1 MPQSPRKLLYI
12 GFFGFIMVG
21 MPGAALGVAWVHM
34 QETFGVSLDRLGI
47 LLAAV
52 TLGRLLLSVYSG
64 RLIGWWG
71 VGNYMLGGSV
81 VMILGLVGYVI
92 APSFPM
98 LVLAAV
104 IFGFGVTFLN
114 TGINTHAAAHYTSG
128 RMNWLHAWFG
138 LGSALGPLTVTI
150 VVIRLGL
157 AWQWS
162 YGFFIIL
169 QSLLIVVLAITRSA
183 WQIDSR
189 VEQQPAERPK
199 APLSAS
205 LRLMGV
211 WYGILLFAL
220 HGGIQAGT
228 GQLTNSLMID
238 SRGIDPGVAGV
249 WISIYW
255 GGLTTGRIF
264 TGLVVERIGNNRFMR
279 LNMFATVIG
288 TLLLWSNLGD
298 IFTFAGI
305 ALIGFTLGP
314 VLPTLLADTT
324 RRVGLNHVANT
335 VGLQIAAAGVGLAT
349 LPGAAAYVAERVG
362 LETIG
367 AYLFLIALL
376 SFLIHEGLVIFDRRE
391 QPTFAGE
398 ALAGD

>member
-1 MPQSPRKLLYI
+1 MPHSPRKLLFI
-12 GFFGFIMVG
+12 GFFGFVMVG
-21 MPGAALGVAWVHM
+21 MPGAALGVAWTHM
-34 QETFGVSLDRLGI
+34 QKTFGVSLDSLGI

-52 TLGRLLLSVYSG
+52 TFGRLTLSVYSG

-71 VGNYMLGGSV
+71 VGNYMLSGSL
-81 VMILGLVGYVI
+81 VMLVGLIGYVI
-92 APSFPM
+92 APTFPM
-98 LVLAAV
+98 LVVAAV

-114 TGINTHAAAHYTSG
+114 TGINTHAAAHYASG

-157 AWQWS
+157 PWQWS
-162 YGFFIIL
+162 YGVFIVL
-169 QSLLIVVLAITRSA
+169 QTLLIAVLALTRTAWKISSSA
-183 WQIDSR
+183 KAESA
-189 VEQQPAERPK
+189 EQPK
-199 APLSAS
+199 APLTGT
-205 LRLMGV
+205 LRLMAA

-228 GQLTNSLMID
+228 GQLTNTLMID
-238 SRGIDPGVAGV
+238 SRGIDPGIAGV

-279 LNMFATVIG
+279 LNMFITVIG

-298 IFTFAGI
+298 LFTFAGI
-305 ALIGFTLGP
+305 AIIGFTLGP

-324 RRVGLNHVANT
+324 RRVGLHHVANT
-335 VGLQIAAAGVGLAT
+335 VGLQIAAAGLGLAT

-367 AYLFLIALL
+367 AYLFLIALI
-376 SFLIHEGLVIFDRRE
+376 SFLIHEGLVVHDRRE
-391 QPTFAGE
+391 QIAFANQTV
-398 ALAGD
+398 AGD